1 MYFCFRLSERRLII
15 MKRIISIFVTAVIAM
30 SFCVAA
36 FAADSAKFAVN
47 VVSENDTKAVVS
59 IDYEGGLAFN
69 CLDFDVE
76 LSDRVSVTNCD
87 SGAGLRNFKIYV
99 GDLNTGGATVSNFND
114 QSNPIKFTFA
124 TTVAFKAENGKDLLT
139 ITLKKNSADK
149 LTSKDVKLTVTNCG
163 VSGSDSSTVTDIKS
177 TAIQIGNEMGEVTAA
192 APGQAGTAAPKTT
205 AASATTEVTTVNDGE
220 TTTAEDTKTDSE
232 DRELTPETEE
242 TKKSTADKK
251 KIVIIAAL
259 AAATLAVIV
268 AAVVYIVHK
277 TKNSTVE

>member
-30 SFCVAA
+30 SLCVAA

-76 LSDRVSVTNCD
+76 LSDRVSVMNCDKGAGMRNFLINHDD
-87 SGAGLRNFKIYV
+87 SGASS
-99 GDLNTGGATVSNFND
+99 LNAD
-114 QSNPIKFTFA
+114 SNPIKFAFISIT
-124 TTVAFKAENGKDLLT
+124 AFKAENGKDLLT

-149 LTSKDVKLTVTNCG
+149 LTSKDVKLIVTNCG

-177 TAIQIGNEMGEVTAA
+177 TAIQIGNETGEVTAA

>member
-1 MYFCFRLSERRLII
+1 

-30 SFCVAA
+30 SLCVTA

-99 GDLNTGGATVSNFND
+99 GDLD
-114 QSNPIKFTFA
+114 QSDKIAMSSFNMNSNPVKFTFA
-124 TTVAFKAENGKDLLT
+124 ATVAFKAENGKDLLT

-149 LTSKDVKLTVTNCG
+149 LTSKDVKLTIINCG

-177 TAIQIGNEMGEVTAA
+177 TAIQIGNETGEVTAA
-192 APGQAGTAAPKTT
+192 AQGQAGTAANKTT

-232 DRELTPETEE
+232 DRELTPETEK

>member
-1 MYFCFRLSERRLII
+1 

-30 SFCVAA
+30 SLCVVA

-47 VVSENDTKAVVS
+47 VVSENDTKATVT
-59 IDYEGGLAFN
+59 IDYEGGLSFN
-69 CLDFDVE
+69 CLDLEVE
-76 LSDRVSVTNCD
+76 LSDRVSVMNCEK
-87 SGAGLRNFKIYV
+87 GAGLRNFMINHDSKDMV
-99 GDLNTGGATVSNFND
+99 LSFND
-114 QSNPIKFTFA
+114 TTNPIGFA
-124 TTVAFKAENGKDLLT
+124 FASIVEFKAENGKDLLT

-163 VSGSDSSTVTDIKS
+163 VSGSDMIGSTDIKS
-177 TAIQIGNEMGEVTAA
+177 TAIQIGNETGEVTAA

-220 TTTAEDTKTDSE
+220 TTAEDTKTDSE

>member
-30 SFCVAA
+30 SLCVAA

-47 VVSENDTKAVVS
+47 VVSENDTKATVT
-59 IDYEGGLAFN
+59 IDYEGGLSFN
-69 CLDFDVE
+69 CLDFEVE
-76 LSDRVSVTNCD
+76 LSDRVNVMNCD
-87 SGAGLRNFKIYV
+87 KGAGMRNFLINH
-99 GDLNTGGATVSNFND
+99 DDISASSLNAD
-114 QSNPIKFTFA
+114 SNPIKFAFISIT
-124 TTVAFKAENGKDLLT
+124 AFKAENGKDLLT

-163 VSGSDSSTVTDIKS
+163 VSGSDMTGSTDIKS

-205 AASATTEVTTVNDGE
+205 VASAITEVTTVNDGE

>member
-1 MYFCFRLSERRLII
+1 

-30 SFCVAA
+30 SLCVAA

-47 VVSENDTKAVVS
+47 VVSENDTKATVT
-59 IDYEGGLAFN
+59 IDYEGGLSFN
-69 CLDFDVE
+69 CLDFEVE
-76 LSDRVSVTNCD
+76 LSDRVNVMNCD
-87 SGAGLRNFKIYV
+87 KGAGMRNFLINH
-99 GDLNTGGATVSNFND
+99 DDISASSLNAD
-114 QSNPIKFTFA
+114 SNPIKFAFISIT
-124 TTVAFKAENGKDLLT
+124 AFKAENGKDLLT

-177 TAIQIGNEMGEVTAA
+177 TAIQIGNETGEVTAA

-205 AASATTEVTTVNDGE
+205 VASATTEVTTVNDGE

>member
-15 MKRIISIFVTAVIAM
+15 MKRIISTFVTAVIAM
-30 SFCVAA
+30 SLCVAA

-47 VVSENDTKAVVS
+47 VVSENDTKATVT
-59 IDYEGGLAFN
+59 IDYEGGLSFN
-69 CLDFDVE
+69 CLDFEVE
-76 LSDRVSVTNCD
+76 LSDRVNVMNCDKGAGMRNFLINHDD
-87 SGAGLRNFKIYV
+87 SGASS
-99 GDLNTGGATVSNFND
+99 LNAD
-114 QSNPIKFTFA
+114 SNPIKFAFISIT
-124 TTVAFKAENGKDLLT
+124 AFKAENGKDLLT

-163 VSGSDSSTVTDIKS
+163 VSGSDMTGSTDIKS
-177 TAIQIGNEMGEVTAA
+177 TAIQIGNETGEVTAA

>member
-30 SFCVAA
+30 SLCVAA

-47 VVSENDTKAVVS
+47 VVSENDTKATVT
-59 IDYEGGLAFN
+59 IDYEGGLSFN
-69 CLDFDVE
+69 CLDFEVE
-76 LSDRVSVTNCD
+76 LSDRVNVMNCDKGAGMRNFLINHDD
-87 SGAGLRNFKIYV
+87 SGASS
-99 GDLNTGGATVSNFND
+99 LNAD
-114 QSNPIKFTFA
+114 SNPIKFAFISIT
-124 TTVAFKAENGKDLLT
+124 AFKAENGKDLLT

-163 VSGSDSSTVTDIKS
+163 VSGSDMTGSTDIKS

-192 APGQAGTAAPKTT
+192 APGQAGTASPKTT

>member
-30 SFCVAA
+30 SLCVAA

-76 LSDRVSVTNCD
+76 LSDRVSVMNCDKGAGMRNFLINHDD
-87 SGAGLRNFKIYV
+87 SGASR
-99 GDLNTGGATVSNFND
+99 LNAD
-114 QSNPIKFTFA
+114 SNPIKFAFISIT
-124 TTVAFKAENGKDLLT
+124 AFKAENGKDLLT

-149 LTSKDVKLTVTNCG
+149 LTSKDVKLIVTNCG

-177 TAIQIGNEMGEVTAA
+177 TAIQIGNETGEVTAA

-220 TTTAEDTKTDSE
+220 TTKAEDTKTDSE

>member
-30 SFCVAA
+30 SLCVAA

-47 VVSENDTKAVVS
+47 VVSENDTKATVT
-59 IDYEGGLAFN
+59 IDYEGGLSFN
-69 CLDFDVE
+69 CLDLEVE
-76 LSDRVSVTNCD
+76 LSDRVSVMNCEK
-87 SGAGLRNFKIYV
+87 GAGLRNFMINHDSKDMV
-99 GDLNTGGATVSNFND
+99 LSFND
-114 QSNPIKFTFA
+114 TTNPIGFA
-124 TTVAFKAENGKDLLT
+124 FASIVEFKAENGKDLLT

-177 TAIQIGNEMGEVTAA
+177 TAIQIGNETGEVTAA